1 VKLLEQPSSA
11 AHDEPRCVPELI
23 IPEARQREK
32 RRRFRIGLAIALV
45 IAIGATVGGIVGAGG
60 AGMSKDPSSGLRP
73 TLPAVGAEALA
84 HTALLTWPA
93 GPPVFT
99 GSDPTGGTGRTVLVE
114 DLGNGGHSVHVL
126 PEIAGGDFPWQIVE
140 VGGYLVYNGTS
151 GVSAV
156 TSSFKGGVR
165 LLGRATYF
173 VPSATPGHVWLV
185 YRRATG
191 PGSATTTTVQLV
203 SVSSGIL
210 GPRIA
215 LPHDTYLVQGSDE
228 GLLLASQAGELEL
241 WQPGRQPATLG
252 SLGAGIEGAG
262 FASNASLVAY
272 GTGCRAAQT
281 TTHIA
286 VTLCSA
292 LQVIDV
298 VTGRR
303 LSFPAPAGTAGWVPP
318 SFGANYGLAPNGKW
332 LAAEAAT
339 SPAQNDSTELFVLSL
354 AGQQLTSA
362 LVPSS
367 HARLFSRAAWSPGG
381 SLLLYQGSADHLD
394 VFRPATGGW
403 YQSTLPADNYTT
415 TMIAVSNG
423 G

>member
-1 VKLLEQPSSA
+1 MKLLEQPSSA
-11 AHDEPRCVPELI
+11 AHDEPRCAPELI
-23 IPEARQREK
+23 IPEARKREK
-32 RRRFRIGLAIALV
+32 QRRFRIGLAIVLV

-60 AGMSKDPSSGLRP
+60 PGMAKDPPSGLQP
-73 TLPAVGAEALA
+73 TLPAVDAEALA
-84 HTALLTWPA
+84 HTALLSWPA
-93 GPPVFT
+93 GQPVFT

-114 DLGNGGHSVHVL
+114 DLGNGRHSVHVI

-140 VGGYLVYNGTS
+140 VGAFLVYNGTG

-156 TSSFKGGVR
+156 TNSFKGGVR

-185 YRRATG
+185 YRHTAG
-191 PGSATTTTVQLV
+191 TTETVQAV
-203 SVSSGIL
+203 SVSNGTL

-215 LPHDTYLVQGSDE
+215 LPHGTYLVQGTDG

-241 WQPGRQPATLG
+241 WQPGHRPTTLG

-272 GTGCRAAQT
+272 GSSCRVAHT
-281 TTHIA
+281 TTNIA
-286 VTLCSA
+286 ATLCPT
-292 LQVIDV
+292 LQVVDV
-298 VTGRR
+298 VTGKR
-303 LSFPAPAGTAGWVPP
+303 LSFPAPDGTAGWVPP

-332 LAAEAAT
+332 LAARAAT
-339 SPAQNDSTELFVLSL
+339 SPAQNGRTELFVLSL
-354 AGQQLTSA
+354 AGKQFTPA

-367 HARLFSRAAWSPGG
+367 RAPFFSRAAWSPDA
-381 SLLLYQGSADHLD
+381 SLLLYQGSGNHLD
-394 VFRPATGGW
+394 VFRPATGRW
-403 YQSTLPADNYTT
+403 YQPTAPADDYTT
-415 TMIAVSNG
+415 TMIAVPTG